1 MKKSTKIIVGVSITL
16 LILIGIVLGI
26 AMNKKEN
33 KTGIKSGEFKVVT
46 SFYPIYLATLNITEG
61 ANQVEVT
68 NMAEMNGGCIHDY
81 TLNTQ
86 DLVKLQGANVFIE
99 NGLEMENFTDKILQ
113 TYNQIEIIDSSRN
126 LTNLIKNEQETNG
139 HVWTSIENYSS
150 QVSTI
155 ADRLSEINPQNEE
168 VYQRNKENYVKKL
181 EELKKQ
187 YETELSKLKGKQAI
201 SLNESFN
208 YLAREVG
215 MEVTVIET
223 DHEESTLSAETIH
236 TLVDKMKQEQIQII
250 LIDENDNTKNAEL
263 LAKET
268 GAKIY
273 KLNSIMSGTFN
284 KDQYIDNMKNNL
296 EVLKQIP

>member
-139 HVWTSIENYSS
+139 HVWTSIVNYSS

-215 MEVTVIET
+215 MEVTAIET